1 MYVCSS
7 PTFFI
12 MIQFK
17 QKQYSQEDRHV
28 FLSFLSVLNGFL
40 CRGKNLHWA
49 AKGKDIHEYLDDLHE
64 IIGKFQDAIA
74 EGYMGILEQM
84 GPLDVQYVE
93 CNEENP
99 KGYIDQL
106 LSETL
111 TFYNRIPAGAEFKG
125 ISGETESFIQDVQKY
140 KYLFGLC

>member
-1 MYVCSS
+1 MYIVL
-7 PTFFI
+7 PLFLI

-17 QKQYSQEDRHV
+17 QKEYSYEDRHV

-93 CNEENP
+93 CNEEDPNR
-99 KGYIDQL
+99 YIDQL

-125 ISGETESFIQDVQKY
+125 ISGETESFVQDVQKY

>member
-1 MYVCSS
+1 MYVVL
-7 PTFFI
+7 PHFFI
-12 MIQFK
+12 MIRFK
-17 QKQYSQEDRHV
+17 QKQYSQEDRHI
-28 FLSFLSVLNGFL
+28 FLSYLSILNGFL

-74 EGYMGILEQM
+74 EGYMGILGQM
-84 GPLDVQYVE
+84 EPLDVQYVE
-93 CNEENP
+93 CSIEDP
-99 KGYIDQL
+99 MKYIESL

-111 TFYNRIPAGAEFKG
+111 TFYKRIPEGSEFKG

-140 KYLFGLC
+140 KYLFSLC

>member
-1 MYVCSS
+1 
-7 PTFFI
+7 
-12 MIQFK
+12 MIKFK

-28 FLSFLSVLNGFL
+28 FLSYLSTLNCFL

-74 EGYMGILEQM
+74 EGYMGILGQM

-93 CNEENP
+93 CNEEDP
-99 KGYIDQL
+99 TKYIESL

-111 TFYNRIPAGAEFKG
+111 TFYKRIPEDSEFKG

-140 KYLFGLC
+140 KYLFSLC

>member
-1 MYVCSS
+1 
-7 PTFFI
+7 
-12 MIQFK
+12 MIKFK

-28 FLSFLSVLNGFL
+28 FLSYLSTLNGFL

-74 EGYMGILEQM
+74 EGYMGILGQM

-93 CNEENP
+93 CNEEDP
-99 KGYIDQL
+99 TKYIESL

-111 TFYNRIPAGAEFKG
+111 TFYKRIPEDSEFKG

-140 KYLFGLC
+140 KYLFSLC

>member
-1 MYVCSS
+1 
-7 PTFFI
+7 

-17 QKQYSQEDRHV
+17 QKEYSYEDRHV

-64 IIGKFQDAIA
+64 IIGKFQDALA
-74 EGYMGILEQM
+74 EGYMGILGKME
-84 GPLDVQYVE
+84 PLDVQYVE
-93 CNEENP
+93 CREDIPMN
-99 KGYIDQL
+99 YIDSL
-106 LSETL
+106 ISETL
-111 TFYNRIPAGAEFKG
+111 IFYKRIPDGTEFKG
-125 ISGETESFIQDVQKY
+125 ITGETESFIQDLQKY